1 MKTLYI
7 ECNMGCAGDML
18 MGALMEI
25 APEDAVRQ
33 LLELQ
38 VPEAHIHAH
47 REQKCG
53 ITGTHVH
60 VHAHGVEEGHE
71 HEHHEHHHHDHVH
84 AHEHHHHNHPGHSHE
99 HHHYGMAE
107 IETIIRGLPV
117 SDNVKE
123 NALGVYKRI
132 AAAESKVHGTSVEE
146 VHFHEVGALDA
157 VIDVVGNCLLMEA
170 IAPERILASP
180 VNVGSGSVE
189 CAHGILPVPAP
200 ATAEILTGVPCYS
213 DEIQSELCTPTGAAL
228 LTHFAEDFTGRPL
241 MRVEKT
247 GIGLGTKDFPK
258 ANIVRVFLGE
268 EGMTGGADS
277 PEDRVSEL
285 SANIDDMTGEEL
297 GFAMEQLLEA
307 GALDVYYTPIIM
319 KKSRPAVKLSV
330 LCSPVEADRMAHV
343 IFKYTKTA
351 GIRRADYS
359 RYILDRSVETDNG
372 IRIKTYSGHGV
383 QRSKPEYEDVARKAR
398 DNGTSLWE

>member
-18 MGALMEI
+18 MSALMEI
-25 APEDAVRQ
+25 APDEAVRQ

-60 VHAHGVEEGHE
+60 VHAHGEEEG
-71 HEHHEHHHHDHVH
+71 HEHHHHDHDH
-84 AHEHHHHNHPGHSHE
+84 DHEHEHH

-107 IETIIRGLPV
+107 IEHIIRDLPV
-117 SDNVKE
+117 SDTVKE

-132 AAAESKVHGTSVEE
+132 AAAESKVHGKPVEE

-170 IAPERILASP
+170 IAPQRILASP
-180 VNVGSGSVE
+180 INVGSGSVK

-200 ATAEILTGVPCYS
+200 ATAEILSGVPCYS

-228 LTHFAEDFTGRPL
+228 LTHFAEAFTGRPL

-258 ANIVRVFLGE
+258 ANILRVFLGE
-268 EGMTGGADS
+268 EGLADS
-277 PEDRVSEL
+277 TDGTRDRVCEL

-297 GFAMEQLLEA
+297 GFAMEQLLRE

-330 LCSPVEADRMAHV
+330 LCTPAEADRMAQV

-372 IRIKTYSGHGV
+372 IRIKTCTGYGV
-383 QRSKPEYEDVARKAR
+383 ERSKPEYEDLARKAR